1 MSIRIK
7 AGEKVISFT
16 GNNAVLCELRSGWD
30 LDFMDLEDGWM
41 HQLDSEKDRI
51 YYLRVNDSGKDLKV
65 LYFEAL
71 SWENGS
77 YETFCLDP
85 VVIWLA
91 NDHYY
96 EGNIFLNSYPFID
109 EDEEH
114 DQDNHNNIDDDKDQD
129 DYSIHKLEHN
139 LIDLYRQYEEL
150 MSNSPKGYDRS
161 HEREVNRLEE
171 RMSDLEEELFRP
183 HSKK

>member
-1 MSIRIK
+1 MSIKIRRL
-7 AGEKVISFT
+7 GDVVI
-16 GNNAVLCELRSGWD
+16 A
-30 LDFMDLEDGWM
+30 LDNSINCLE
-41 HQLDSEKDRI
+41 
-51 YYLRVNDSGKDLKV
+51 
-65 LYFEAL
+65 
-71 SWENGS
+71 EN
-77 YETFCLDP
+77 EFL
-85 VVIWLA
+85 IWLA